1 VIRSK
6 LSRSL
11 TIFAGSVVLGCM
23 GSAQATG
30 HVDRSQRAFAAD
42 TNATDSRPFPGRY
55 EDDDVCTAGV
65 IDRSDCSV
73 DVQHGSAVDAT
84 GTTDAP
90 ESQTYALML
99 AGLGAAG
106 FLARRRQPLRH

>member
-11 TIFAGSVVLGCM
+11 TIIAGAVVLGCM
-23 GSAQATG
+23 ASAQATG
-30 HVDRSQRAFAAD
+30 HVDRSQRALTAD
-42 TNATDSRPFPGRY
+42 SNVTDSRHLPGRD

-73 DVQHGSAVDAT
+73 EDKSGSAADAK